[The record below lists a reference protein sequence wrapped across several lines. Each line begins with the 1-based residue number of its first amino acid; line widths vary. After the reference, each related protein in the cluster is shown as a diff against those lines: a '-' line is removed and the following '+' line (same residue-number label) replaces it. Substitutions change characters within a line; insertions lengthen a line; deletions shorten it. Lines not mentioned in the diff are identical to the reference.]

1 MAAKKKTLAKATGT
15 ALSTEVI
22 TKSHALATGMA
33 LPSIFSGGA
42 GQDWQLDTIADW
54 HTTRHHGDEKG
65 DIREGIFWFKK
76 DPLVFRCVRTY
87 AQIAND
93 KLALECDD
101 ENFQEIVNKWFE
113 KAMPHSFR
121 ASWYTEYFR
130 TSFVTVVKTLT
141 EYKPKNFKQNKI
153 PQTNNGNVEKAIA
166 TQEAVEE
173 NTQRL
178 LERNEANHRAF
189 RAAMTAYEQGCASAK
204 VGLCSAERLA
214 KLQQAMADAQYQWLK
229 GFIPGSYTVL
239 DPEDVS
245 IEGPPELSWLR
256 EPFLNTSQELRK
268 AIENPTPTQAK
279 VLSGLPL
286 EVVQQIKQGNP
297 KIWLSPNICS
307 VITGEKLQS
316 QRYPTPIAC
325 RARDALIQ
333 KQMMMQADL
342 SQAKSIRDKILKVT
356 LGTDNL
362 PCFDQEQIKELAQ
375 MFARP
380 GRTLTLFHNHT
391 LNVEWI
397 EPKHVNLGDENKYV
411 HYNNEIRTAYG
422 MSAVITGTSDKG
434 GSTGD
439 AIMNMKGV
447 EMHTDEAQSAFDE
460 FLKGEIDM
468 LKQALGVKY
477 DVRILHDRRRLK
489 DEEKYIATLLTL
501 VQNGLIDP
509 KTALDACGFHYP
521 TIVKRLEQAIKLRKK
536 GIFNP
541 MPSSNNMGPD
551 GGVLGPTGGAPA
563 KKPLGNKNANKVGT
577 SQPKKAK
584 ARLVQGPGNTPRMVV
599 TFERLSAEER
609 QTIAERFSM
618 PAQWVKTEAE
628 YRKETGGREVNWLP
642 PLPDLDPVE
651 SFAAMREATEL
662 AAAVRTQADTKLA
675 DVKSAG
681 SGKRGKY
688 ITEDIRAA
696 ANAEAFQAAQA
707 TRKPEAMDADTWNKH
722 VQYVSAEMLPRAK
735 DLGLDVLGINCYA
748 VAVVSKKFEKT
759 HAKAV

>member
-1 MAAKKKTLAKATGT
+1 
-15 ALSTEVI
+15 
-22 TKSHALATGMA
+22 
-33 LPSIFSGGA
+33 
-42 GQDWQLDTIADW
+42 
-54 HTTRHHGDEKG
+54 
-65 DIREGIFWFKK
+65 
-76 DPLVFRCVRTY
+76 
-87 AQIAND
+87 
-93 KLALECDD
+93 
-101 ENFQEIVNKWFE
+101 
-113 KAMPHSFR
+113 
-121 ASWYTEYFR
+121 
-130 TSFVTVVKTLT
+130 
-141 EYKPKNFKQNKI
+141 
-153 PQTNNGNVEKAIA
+153 
-166 TQEAVEE
+166 
-173 NTQRL
+173 
-178 LERNEANHRAF
+178 
-189 RAAMTAYEQGCASAK
+189 
-204 VGLCSAERLA
+204 
-214 KLQQAMADAQYQWLK
+214 
-229 GFIPGSYTVL
+229 
-239 DPEDVS
+239 
-245 IEGPPELSWLR
+245 
-256 EPFLNTSQELRK
+256 
-268 AIENPTPTQAK
+268 
-279 VLSGLPL
+279 
-286 EVVQQIKQGNP
+286 
-297 KIWLSPNICS
+297 
-307 VITGEKLQS
+307 
-316 QRYPTPIAC
+316 
-325 RARDALIQ
+325 
-333 KQMMMQADL
+333 
-342 SQAKSIRDKILKVT
+342 
-356 LGTDNL
+356 
-362 PCFDQEQIKELAQ
+362 
-375 MFARP
+375 
-380 GRTLTLFHNHT
+380 
-391 LNVEWI
+391 
-397 EPKHVNLGDENKYV
+397 
-411 HYNNEIRTAYG
+411 
-422 MSAVITGTSDKG
+422 
-434 GSTGD
+434 
-439 AIMNMKGV
+439 
-447 EMHTDEAQSAFDE
+447 
-460 FLKGEIDM
+460 
-468 LKQALGVKY
+468 LGVKY

-618 PAQWVKTEAE
+618 PVQWVKTEAE
-628 YRKETGGREVNWLP
+628 YKKETGGREVNWLP
-642 PLPDLDPVE
+642 PLPDLDPIE

-662 AAAVRTQADTKLA
+662 AAAVRTQTETKLA